1 MQIVTFSRNH
11 LRPIALFD
19 AIGASNLR
27 VGGGSGESHVYA
39 LRFEPG
45 GSVGAH
51 PAGYGQLFLVVEGQA
66 WAAGAD
72 GARVPLSAGE
82 GAYFSPGELTDAIRN
97 RGGVTFLP
105 PAAIGGEDVVD
116 AAAEREWPLR
126 LVSFTPPEV
135 NVAGGPNQP
144 ALFELLG
151 QPESSPWQ
159 VWAEVSPE
167 TAKKAGLENGSTVRI
182 TSAAGSIDALAV
194 VVEGMASETVAVS
207 YVPAIPRSGRWA
219 HLLAADVRRLWGRG
233 EAAAPVSVRLARV

>member
-82 GAYFSPGELTDAIRN
+82 GAYFSPGELHSKGSDTGCSVIMVQAEAIEPDA
-97 RGGVTFLP
+97 
-105 PAAIGGEDVVD
+105 
-116 AAAEREWPLR
+116 
-126 LVSFTPPEV
+126 
-135 NVAGGPNQP
+135 
-144 ALFELLG
+144 
-151 QPESSPWQ
+151 
-159 VWAEVSPE
+159 
-167 TAKKAGLENGSTVRI
+167 
-182 TSAAGSIDALAV
+182 SATLTHA
-194 VVEGMASETVAVS
+194 
-207 YVPAIPRSGRWA
+207 
-219 HLLAADVRRLWGRG
+219 
-233 EAAAPVSVRLARV
+233 